1 MKLRNNKVDKDTSY
15 FPCYRITQGDISFY
29 IYKTTIGKGF
39 PSIDCLSHIP
49 TKSFEA
55 FLVEKDTN
63 TIFSLDYQSDNDY
76 KWVWLMNGDEDTL
89 LSFLFPESYLKQEY
103 EDNAYVNINKL
114 LNSINDEHT
123 QDEIRLLIRG
133 ISDKLTID
141 KINEKM

>member
-15 FPCYRITQGDISFY
+15 FPCYKITKGSISFY

-39 PSIDCLSHIP
+39 PSIDCLRHIP
-49 TKSFEA
+49 TKSCET

-63 TIFSLDYQSDNDY
+63 TIFSLVYLSDNDY
-76 KWVWLMNGDEDTL
+76 KWVGLMHGDEDTL
-89 LSFLFPESYLKQEY
+89 LSYLFPEIYLEHEY

-114 LNSINDEHT
+114 LNSINDKHT
-123 QDEIRLLIRG
+123 QDEIKLLIRG
-133 ISDKLTID
+133 ISDKLTIG